1 MNIDMETKVES
12 CNYNDIEQIKI
23 LNETT
28 KELVATILCL
38 EGHWA
43 LKTDKPYIQHILYKN
58 KNDRTNVEK

>member
-38 EGHWA
+38 EGQWA
-43 LKTDKPYIQHILYKN
+43 LKTEGPYIQHIVYKN
-58 KNDRTNVEK
+58 KK

>member
-1 MNIDMETKVES
+1 MNIVRKIIRKEFYMNIDMETKVES

-38 EGHWA
+38 
-43 LKTDKPYIQHILYKN
+43 
-58 KNDRTNVEK
+58 

>member
-38 EGHWA
+38 
-43 LKTDKPYIQHILYKN
+43 
-58 KNDRTNVEK
+58 